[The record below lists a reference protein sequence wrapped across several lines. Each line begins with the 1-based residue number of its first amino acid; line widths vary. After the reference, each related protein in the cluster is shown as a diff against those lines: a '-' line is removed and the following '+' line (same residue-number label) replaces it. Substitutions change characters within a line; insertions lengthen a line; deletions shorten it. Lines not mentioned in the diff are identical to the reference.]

1 MNNKKIEFGT
11 GGFRGVIGDDFNKEN
26 IQLVAQAIS
35 NLIKEVK
42 SNKPIVVGY
51 DYRFLSEF
59 ASKWMCEV
67 FAANGIESLLSNEPT
82 PTPAVMYKTRH
93 LDNDYGVMITASH
106 NPYYFNGIKVF
117 QKDGMDADVEL
128 TSRIEKIISEVKDV
142 KTLDIDVA
150 IKEGKVKENDIIEI
164 DQEIAKV
171 KGSSYKLKVGEK
183 VPLIEL
189 MNGLMI
195 VSGNDAAIAIAKHIG
210 GSVDDFVKI
219 MNKKTKELG
228 MKNTSFV
235 NPNGLPIYSLKEPS
249 KPPKENISTPRD
261 ISILAKYM
269 FDNYEKEVTSI
280 TDNTNVLLQLIPDVD
295 GVKTGYTG
303 NAGYCLCFS
312 MKTHKD
318 DKNDCDNRLIGVVLG
333 TNHKNKRT
341 QASMSL
347 LEYGKQNFK
356 TKNIAQKDELV
367 GKKYICGIPDMEVTL
382 KAEEALY
389 IVCNEDEEIKSE
401 VTLKEI
407 NYPIK
412 QGELL
417 GVIKYYDSNGNELGK
432 LNIVSKNNLDEI
444 SFKNKMKIL
453 LKKYGF

>member
-1 MNNKKIEFGT
+1 MKKFVSKILLISILLNIFT
-11 GGFRGVIGDDFNKEN
+11 FNTCLAYDN
-26 IQLVAQAIS
+26 IDRYSKGSILIDQLTNRTLYEKNPDKKMPLAS
-35 NLIKEVK
+35 LSKMMTFLI
-42 SNKPIVVGY
+42 
-51 DYRFLSEF
+51 
-59 ASKWMCEV
+59 A
-67 FAANGIESLLSNEPT
+67 IES
-82 PTPAVMYKTRH
+82 
-93 LDNDYGVMITASH
+93 
-106 NPYYFNGIKVF
+106 
-117 QKDGMDADVEL
+117 
-128 TSRIEKIISEVKDV
+128 
-142 KTLDIDVA
+142 

-164 DQEIAKV
+164 DAEIAKV

-228 MKNTSFV
+228 MKNTKFI
-235 NPNGLPIYSLKEPS
+235 NPNGLPVYNLKEPS
-249 KPPKENISTPRD
+249 KPPMENISTPRD

-269 FDNYEKEVTSI
+269 FDNYEKEVISI
-280 TDNTNVLLQLIPDVD
+280 TDKEIYSYPERGFCKNNTNVLLQLIPDVD

-312 MKTHKD
+312 MKTYKGNN
-318 DKNDCDNRLIGVVLG
+318 KSDCDNRLIGVVLG

-347 LEYGKQNFK
+347 LKYGKENFA
-356 TKNIAQKDELV
+356 TKNIIQKDQLI
-367 GKKYICGIPDMEVTL
+367 GKKYIYGIPEMEVCL
-382 KAEEALY
+382 KAQDNLY
-389 IVCNEDEEIKSE
+389 ITCKQNENIKSE

-412 QGELL
+412 KGDSL
-417 GVIKYYDSNGNELGK
+417 GVIKYYNSDGIELGR
-432 LNIVSKNNLDEI
+432 LDIISENNLEEI
-444 SFKNKMKIL
+444 TFKNKMKIFL
-453 LKKYGF
+453 REHGF

>member
-1 MNNKKIEFGT
+1 MKKFVSKILLISILLNIFT
-11 GGFRGVIGDDFNKEN
+11 FNTCLAYDN
-26 IQLVAQAIS
+26 IDRYSKGSILIDQLTNRTLYEKNPDKKMPLAS
-35 NLIKEVK
+35 LSKMMTFLI
-42 SNKPIVVGY
+42 
-51 DYRFLSEF
+51 
-59 ASKWMCEV
+59 A
-67 FAANGIESLLSNEPT
+67 IES
-82 PTPAVMYKTRH
+82 
-93 LDNDYGVMITASH
+93 
-106 NPYYFNGIKVF
+106 
-117 QKDGMDADVEL
+117 
-128 TSRIEKIISEVKDV
+128 
-142 KTLDIDVA
+142 

-164 DQEIAKV
+164 DAEIAKV

-228 MKNTSFV
+228 MKNTKFI
-235 NPNGLPIYSLKEPS
+235 NPNGLPVYNLKEPS
-249 KPPKENISTPRD
+249 KPPMENISTPRD

-280 TDNTNVLLQLIPDVD
+280 TDKEIYSYPERGFCKNNTNVLLQLIPDVD

-303 NAGYCLCFS
+303 NAGYCFVGALKNENAGYCLCFS
-312 MKTHKD
+312 MKTYKGNN
-318 DKNDCDNRLIGVVLG
+318 KSDCDNRLIGVVLG

-347 LEYGKQNFK
+347 LKYGKENFA
-356 TKNIAQKDELV
+356 TKNIIQKDQLI
-367 GKKYICGIPDMEVTL
+367 GKKYIYGIPEMEVCL
-382 KAEEALY
+382 KAQDNLY
-389 IVCNEDEEIKSE
+389 ITCKQNENIKSE

-412 QGELL
+412 KGDSL
-417 GVIKYYDSNGNELGK
+417 GVIKYYNSDGIELGR
-432 LNIVSKNNLDEI
+432 LDIISENNLEEI
-444 SFKNKMKIL
+444 TFKNKMKIFL
-453 LKKYGF
+453 REHGF

>member
-1 MNNKKIEFGT
+1 MKKFVSKILLISILLNIFT
-11 GGFRGVIGDDFNKEN
+11 FNTCLAYDN
-26 IQLVAQAIS
+26 IDRYSKGSILIDQLTNRTLYEKNPDKKMPLAS
-35 NLIKEVK
+35 LSKMMTFLI
-42 SNKPIVVGY
+42 
-51 DYRFLSEF
+51 
-59 ASKWMCEV
+59 A
-67 FAANGIESLLSNEPT
+67 IES
-82 PTPAVMYKTRH
+82 
-93 LDNDYGVMITASH
+93 
-106 NPYYFNGIKVF
+106 
-117 QKDGMDADVEL
+117 
-128 TSRIEKIISEVKDV
+128 
-142 KTLDIDVA
+142 

-164 DQEIAKV
+164 DAEIAKV

-228 MKNTSFV
+228 MKNTKFI
-235 NPNGLPIYSLKEPS
+235 NPNGLPVYNLKEPS
-249 KPPKENISTPRD
+249 KPPMENISTPRD

-280 TDNTNVLLQLIPDVD
+280 TDKEIYSYPERGFCKNNTNVLLQLIPDVD

-312 MKTHKD
+312 MKTYKGNN
-318 DKNDCDNRLIGVVLG
+318 KSDCDNRLIGVVLG
-333 TNHKNKRT
+333 TNHKNKRM

-347 LEYGKQNFK
+347 LKYGKENFA
-356 TKNIAQKDELV
+356 TKNIIQKDQLI
-367 GKKYICGIPDMEVTL
+367 GKKYIYGIPEMEVCL
-382 KAEEALY
+382 KAQDNLY
-389 IVCNEDEEIKSE
+389 ITCKQNENIKSE

-412 QGELL
+412 KGDSL
-417 GVIKYYDSNGNELGK
+417 GVIKYYNSDGIELGR
-432 LNIVSKNNLDEI
+432 LDIISENNLDEI
-444 SFKNKMKIL
+444 TFKNKMKIFL
-453 LKKYGF
+453 REHGF